1 MPRLSRRLPWV
12 EVAASVDVCLL
23 PLESVAGAVV
33 LVFVAGALEAPR
45 RLDTSE
51 PTAPR
56 RESPVVV
63 AASEVAVLDAALLA
77 LELGPLVWAVEA
89 EVVLVV
95 PRPRRL
101 ETSEPTAPRIESS
114 VVVAALDVLALVVAA
129 ELSFG
134 ALVSDLAAV
143 VVVDVGCAAGI
154 ISVEVVKV

>member
-12 EVAASVDVCLL
+12 VAASLDVCLL
-23 PLESVAGAVV
+23 PLESVAVALV
-33 LVFVAGALEAPR
+33 LVFVAPVLAAPR

-89 EVVLVV
+89 EEVVLVV

-101 ETSEPTAPRIESS
+101 ETSEPTAPRRESP
-114 VVVAALDVLALVVAA
+114 VVVAALDVLALGVAA

-134 ALVSDLAAV
+134 ALVSDLTAV
-143 VVVDVGCAAGI
+143 LVVDVGCAAGI